1 MYVLWVM
8 SSFLVWCCCL
18 DAKEASLALF
28 PKNDMLSISTFFER
42 MKPMVDKY
50 QGSFPFSFIP
60 YFTHTH
66 FLAPVKSPT
75 PNSTVTKFHSHN
87 SQKHVGEICSDT
99 TLPNTPPYL
108 PIEYLLPFRFPRGVY
123 FGQHIYQSLTVHPLI
138 PGSRNSVKASS
149 NNFFS
154 TSSLLIQSSI

>member
-99 TLPNTPPYL
+99 TLPNTPPVPTYRISPALPLPQGSLLRAAYL
-108 PIEYLLPFRFPRGVY
+108 PIFNGTSPHPRIKKFRKGK
-123 FGQHIYQSLTVHPLI
+123 Q
-138 PGSRNSVKASS
+138 
-149 NNFFS
+149 
-154 TSSLLIQSSI
+154 